1 MKHSFTSVYDVQ
13 QLLKQFGIFV
23 YVGER
28 LWDLE
33 IMMDELKKIYHNH
46 LIDQTVFLSAM
57 GVLKREHQ
65 LEQQRLDTKNKQ
77 D

>member
-1 MKHSFTSVYDVQ
+1 MKHSYTSVYDVQ

-46 LIDQTVFLSAM
+46 LIDQTVYLSAI

-65 LEQQRLDTKNKQ
+65 LEQQRLNTKNKQ